1 MVARDF
7 ANIKEALYELLD
19 YHDID
24 TDKIKSLEQNCG
36 SIWITMD
43 DGELLSLMLI
53 KSEGE

>member
-7 ANIKEALYELLD
+7 ANIKEAVYELLD

>member
-1 MVARDF
+1 MVAGDF

-43 DGELLSLMLI
+43 DGELLNLMLI